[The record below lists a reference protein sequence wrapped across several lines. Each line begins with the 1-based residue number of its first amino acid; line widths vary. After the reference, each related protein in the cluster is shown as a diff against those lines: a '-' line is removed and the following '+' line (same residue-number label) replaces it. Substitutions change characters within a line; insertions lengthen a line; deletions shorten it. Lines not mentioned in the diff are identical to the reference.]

1 MLQSGITKLFRSL
14 NANLLYRLPWPVE
27 KFLKVMLVISET
39 FYRSWMRKPHASEHI
54 IVTNIDKDI
63 TMKVDPSK
71 AMGAAFYWMG
81 FHELNEWRFLN
92 HYLKSD
98 MVFIDIGANQG
109 EFSLFAAKR
118 LTQGRVLAF
127 EPVDFFYNLLK
138 ENIARNNFKNIE
150 TFHYGLSNEVKQL
163 PIYMGHTGAG
173 EHEGL
178 ATIFQSDQ
186 RARFIQN
193 IELEILDE
201 QLPALALQRIDFM
214 KIDVEGAEML
224 VLKGA
229 LKTIERFKPLIMLEI
244 NQATYQAAGYTVPD
258 VIRFFADL
266 GYTLHVMTK
275 SGTLK
280 AVTATPDFCNA
291 VFVPNAKM

>member
-1 MLQSGITKLFRSL
+1 MMRSGVTNLFRSL

-27 KFLKVMLVISET
+27 KTLKAVLYISEKC
-39 FYRSWMRKPHASEHI
+39 YRSWMKRPHEEEHVL
-54 IVTNIDKDI
+54 VTNIDKDI
-63 TMKVDPSK
+63 TMNVDISK

-92 HYLKSD
+92 RYLKPD
-98 MVFIDIGANQG
+98 MVFADIGANQG

-118 LTQGRVLAF
+118 LTKGRVLAF
-127 EPVDFFYNLLK
+127 EPVDFFYNLLR
-138 ENIARNNFKNIE
+138 ENIGRNDYRNID

-163 PIYMGHTGAG
+163 PIFMGQTGAG

-178 ATIFQSDQ
+178 ATIFQSNQ

-193 IELEILDE
+193 IELKVLDE
-201 QLPALALQRIDFM
+201 QLPLLNLQRLDFM

-229 LKTIERFKPLIMLEI
+229 QKTIERFRPHIMLEI
-244 NQATYQAAGYTVPD
+244 NPATYKVAGYTVPD
-258 VIRFFADL
+258 VIAFFRSL
-266 GYTLHVMTK
+266 RYTMHVMTK
-275 SGTLK
+275 NGTLK
-280 AVTATPDFCNA
+280 PVSSIPDFCNA
-291 VFVPNAKM
+291 IFVPDPA